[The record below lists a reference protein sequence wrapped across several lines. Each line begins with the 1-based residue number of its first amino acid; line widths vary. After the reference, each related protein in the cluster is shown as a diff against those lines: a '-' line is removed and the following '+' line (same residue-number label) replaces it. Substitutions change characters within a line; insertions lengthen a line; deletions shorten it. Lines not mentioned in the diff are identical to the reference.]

1 VGEEEGL
8 HYIVM
13 ELLEGVTL
21 KQYINSKG
29 GKLSRREATN
39 FSMQICRALEHAH
52 SKHVVHRDIKPQN
65 IVITDSGKIKVAD
78 FGIARAANNTT
89 TVNSGKNAIGS
100 AHYLSPE
107 QARGGYTDLR
117 SDIYSLGI
125 VMYEMFTGKLPFD
138 AEETVSVIM
147 QHLHEEPLL
156 PSDIDPDLPMGIEA
170 IILRCMKKEQ
180 RLRYNN
186 ATEIL
191 EDLVMVYQNPSINIT
206 ALNAVSGEGGEKI
219 AMPKKRNQNASGKRP
234 ISKKKKKKSS
244 FGKWMFLGIT
254 VLLIAFISVL
264 VPIMKFLTPIFFTQS
279 EELQIPNMVGLQY
292 EQALAKAERSS
303 GETVKFTLR
312 KKDEFSNEPKGTV
325 ISQTPKSGTVK
336 KSREITVLVSR
347 GGLKVADLENYTG
360 KKATVVKAQL
370 EEKGLIVTIVQ
381 EENSSSDYPEGIIVS
396 QHPSKGKAMAAGEEV
411 TLTVSKGSKTTII
424 PNVLGDSKET
434 AMSEIEALGLV
445 VGDIIHTENSDYT
458 REQVCNL
465 QIGGKDVKPGDK
477 VNSGSVVDIY
487 ISKGEPE
494 DSGIEGVPQDDPTNS
509 ETDREKPGKKKSV
522 SVRLSNL
529 PRGNGSVAVR
539 LVLDGVCVYESDVSS
554 SSGSATVSFE
564 VNAGADFTKGIDTY
578 YDGAFIN
585 TIYTVTIHG

>member
-1 VGEEEGL
+1 
-8 HYIVM
+8 
-13 ELLEGVTL
+13 
-21 KQYINSKG
+21 
-29 GKLSRREATN
+29 
-39 FSMQICRALEHAH
+39 
-52 SKHVVHRDIKPQN
+52 
-65 IVITDSGKIKVAD
+65 
-78 FGIARAANNTT
+78 
-89 TVNSGKNAIGS
+89 
-100 AHYLSPE
+100 
-107 QARGGYTDLR
+107 
-117 SDIYSLGI
+117 
-125 VMYEMFTGKLPFD
+125 MYEMFTGKLPFD

-554 SSGSATVSFE
+554 SSGSTTVSFE